1 MLRYKH
7 VKRVIDV
14 IFSLLMLILASPIM
28 VIAAIAV
35 MLESDGGAF
44 FRQKRPGKNGE
55 IFTVYKFRTMRIET
69 ELNGVILNDME
80 RMTKIGTVLRRTSID
95 ELPQLFNIIRGEM
108 SFIGPRP
115 LLVKYLQ
122 YYSVEQMRRHEV
134 TPGISG
140 WAQVNGRNSITWEE
154 KFQLDV
160 WYVDHMSF
168 ILDVRIVL
176 KTFINVFGRKGIN
189 SSDDNTMQQFTGTQ
203 NSI

>member
-1 MLRYKH
+1 MLRYRH
-7 VKRVIDV
+7 IKRVIDV
-14 IFSLLMLILASPIM
+14 IFSLLMLIIATPIM
-28 VIAAIAV
+28 IIAAISV

-69 ELNGVILNDME
+69 ELNGVALNDME
-80 RMTKIGTVLRRTSID
+80 RMTKIGTLLRKTSID

-140 WAQVNGRNSITWEE
+140 WAQVNGRNSITWGE

-168 ILDVRIVL
+168 MLDVRIVL
-176 KTFINVFGRKGIN
+176 KTIINVFGRKGIN
-189 SSDDNTMQQFTGTQ
+189 SSDGNTMQQFTGTQ
-203 NSI
+203 NSM